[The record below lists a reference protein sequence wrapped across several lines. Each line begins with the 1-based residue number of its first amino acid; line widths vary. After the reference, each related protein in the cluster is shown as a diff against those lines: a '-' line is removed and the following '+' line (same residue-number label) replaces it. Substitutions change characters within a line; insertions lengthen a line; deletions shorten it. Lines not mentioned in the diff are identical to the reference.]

1 MTLTILEE
9 KPSAEMAGRLEQFE
23 LLFTYPLGPTQRFR
37 ISHGNDYPL
46 FFRAIGGGN
55 SASFVAGDKRGEI
68 LGTLGAALRRVRL
81 ADGTLRVVAYV
92 GDLKTRPGLDQG
104 RTLVRLALEATR
116 WCRARGALSAYG
128 VVMDGTARLP
138 ADYSGRCGI
147 LPFSPIGKLG
157 VFRIPVVTGQVM
169 ARPGF
174 ATSEADLQ
182 ACRNDLLGDASAPLG
197 GDARLRSLSP
207 PEPLVLPDRSACGL
221 LEDTRLAKRLFR
233 EDGSE
238 MVSSHLSH
246 FAYSTE
252 QAGVRL
258 IREALA
264 QCAGK
269 ATALFVCVPYPDEAQ
284 FAALLADLP
293 ATPASA
299 TLFGAGLDLSNQR
312 WNISSSEI

>member
-147 LPFSPIGKLG
+147 LPFSPIGKFIHYARHAELDHVHADEFFELIELKWDEPARQESIRRGLALG
-157 VFRIPVVTGQVM
+157 AHVFDRLY
-169 ARPGF
+169 R
-174 ATSEADLQ
+174 DLH
-182 ACRNDLLGDASAPLG
+182 
-197 GDARLRSLSP
+197 
-207 PEPLVLPDRSACGL
+207 
-221 LEDTRLAKRLFR
+221 
-233 EDGSE
+233 E
-238 MVSSHLSH
+238 M
-246 FAYSTE
+246 
-252 QAGVRL
+252 
-258 IREALA
+258 
-264 QCAGK
+264 
-269 ATALFVCVPYPDEAQ
+269 D
-284 FAALLADLP
+284 
-293 ATPASA
+293 
-299 TLFGAGLDLSNQR
+299 
-312 WNISSSEI
+312 